1 MERLLNQDIDKV
13 ARKGGTKT
21 GGQLIVPAMG
31 TEDWHVFGCPPKG
44 TKANK

>member
-21 GGQLIVPAMG
+21 GGQLIVPAVATHMG
-31 TEDWHVFGCPPKG
+31 SFLVAHR
-44 TKANK
+44 KARTAV